1 MRVPHILV
9 LFLLGMVQFGS
20 PLAGMIDRNHDRV
33 SDLWAERHPGIGPLD
48 GDSDGDGASDRAEA
62 LAGTDPT
69 VAGSRLAAVPHRQSD
84 GTLALRW
91 HGVSGKRYQIESSS
105 DLVTWAAQPGVF
117 AGLGAEL
124 QTDGLAV
131 GSGPEVREFWRVV
144 VGDVDTD
151 GEGLND
157 WEEAQVG
164 TSATQS
170 DTDADGQ
177 SDAAEV
183 LAGTDPLNAPASGD
197 TYYLDADAG
206 DDDTGDG
213 SAARPWRTFKKA
225 LYSVQSG
232 DTVLLRTGHYGTLIA
247 GRTKD
252 DNRNWGAE
260 VALPLA
266 HFTDWVTFKA
276 APGHAPRA
284 TRIDFGTKN
293 TTERT
298 SNNLAV
304 QLPFTVK
311 GNVDLFIRVDGLI
324 IEDGVDLKGGRH
336 IEIANCTINRAGPLN
351 DSISSIDNKGG
362 VGISNGRYIT
372 IRGNDI
378 TQVAVGI
385 GGASHDLAIIAN
397 RIHNIAH
404 DGIRVLG
411 GDTWLIEGNWI
422 HDLDDGFGD
431 PANYPAEVRWTWGR
445 HADGIHIWTLTDAT
459 RNLTVRG
466 NIIYHV
472 ECMGVMVNAST
483 LAGKEYS
490 NWVFENNVFGPTGA
504 EETIH
509 GGAAVRDRFIFR
521 HNTFVYAPEDRWT
534 GLYPKDMV
542 TGEDRVIHSTTHK
555 IMWPSCD
562 GEGSVY
568 NNLFAD
574 GSQARVY
581 TGSPLSFSGHNLYR
595 IAPTSGNALSR
606 GDAVL
611 TALPYDAIPGNVQ
624 DYMDA
629 SGKVIGQLTAQN
641 QAIDAG
647 TGIGLDYVTA
657 LKERLTIDFLETTR
671 DARADIGAFEVP
683 GRNPVAEVYDF
694 LPEPAVPLHFVD
706 NFTDTRIDLQDPFL
720 NTADTT
726 GIRWHMPEG
735 YARFRTMNGGSGDLV
750 LSTVYENKPAI
761 VVTSKRFANVTFSFD
776 FSRPLSDCGLIVLY
790 QNPDDYYFFDF
801 GGRFLRRLGGV
812 ETVVA
817 TMPAPSGGRATL
829 VLSIE
834 AGVFNVS
841 FAAGGTYSWT
851 HSEAAPFPGGAV
863 GFYRNRTT
871 GNGWDR
877 TDYDNVRVDL
887 ATADDLIGDLA
898 P

>member
-1 MRVPHILV
+1 MRASTIAI
-9 LFLLGMVQFGS
+9 LFLAAAALPADATIDQNADGLSDCWSDLYPIAGS
-20 PLAGMIDRNHDRV
+20 PTAD
-33 SDLWAERHPGIGPLD
+33 P
-48 GDSDGDGASDRAEA
+48 DGDGVANLAEA
-62 LAGTDPT
+62 LAGTNPLDPSSRFT
-69 VAGSRLAAVPHRQSD
+69 AAMTIAGAGSV
-84 GTLALRW
+84 ALRW
-91 HGVSGKRYQIESSS
+91 AGVAGKQYHLEASA
-105 DLVTWAAQPGVF
+105 DLVTWAPLPTVY
-117 AGLGAEL
+117 AGGGADVSE
-124 QTDGLAV
+124 
-131 GSGPEVREFWRVV
+131 EVQNAGAGEPARKFWRVV
-144 VGDVDTD
+144 VADADTD
-151 GEGLND
+151 GDSLND
-157 WEEAQVG
+157 WEEAQLG
-164 TSATQS
+164 TSATTA
-170 DTDADGQ
+170 DTDGDGQ
-177 SDAAEV
+177 SDGAEV
-183 LAGTDPLNAPASGD
+183 LAGTDPLHPPVVGN
-197 TYYLDADAG
+197 TYYLDANAG

-247 GRTKD
+247 GRTRD

-311 GNVDLFIRVDGLI
+311 GNVDLFIRVEGLI

-336 IEIANCTINRAGPLN
+336 IEIANCTINRVGPLN
-351 DSISSIDNKGG
+351 DSISSIDGKVG

-385 GGASHDLAIIAN
+385 GAASHDFAIIGN
-397 RIHNIAH
+397 RIHHIAH

-411 GDTWLIEGNWI
+411 GDNWLIEGNWI
-422 HDLDDGFGD
+422 HDVDDGFDD
-431 PANYPAEVRWTWGR
+431 PANYPPEIRWTWGR
-445 HADGIHIWTLTDAT
+445 HADGIHIWTLIDAT

-483 LAGKEYS
+483 LTGKEYS
-490 NWVFENNVFGPTGA
+490 NWVFENNVFGPTGG

-542 TGEDRVIHSTTHK
+542 TGEDRVVHSTTHK

-581 TGSPLSFSGHNLYR
+581 TGSPLAFSGHNLYR
-595 IAPTSGNALSR
+595 IAPNSGNALSR

-624 DYMDA
+624 DYMDTT
-629 SGKVIGQLTAQN
+629 GKVIGQLTTQN
-641 QAIDAG
+641 QAVDAG

-657 LKERLTIDFLETTR
+657 LPERLTIDFMEAAR

-683 GRNPVAEVYDF
+683 GRNPSPEVYDF

-706 NFTDTRIDLQDPFL
+706 NFTDARIDVQDPFL

-726 GIRWHMPEG
+726 GIRWYMPEG
-735 YARFRTMNGGSGDLV
+735 YTRFRTMNGGAGDLL

-776 FSRPLSDCGLIVLY
+776 FSRPMSDCGVIVLY
-790 QNPDDYYFFDF
+790 QNPDNYYYFDF
-801 GGRFLRRLGGV
+801 GGRFVRRLGGV

-829 VLSIE
+829 TLSIE
-834 AGVFNVS
+834 AGVFGVS
-841 FAAGGTYSWT
+841 FTAGGTYSWT
-851 HSEAAPFPGGAV
+851 HAEPAQFPGGAV

-877 TDYDNVRVDL
+877 TDYDNVRIDL
-887 ATADDLIGDLA
+887 ATAADLLGELN

>member
-1 MRVPHILV
+1 MTI
-9 LFLLGMVQFGS
+9 
-20 PLAGMIDRNHDRV
+20 AG
-33 SDLWAERHPGIGPLD
+33 
-48 GDSDGDGASDRAEA
+48 
-62 LAGTDPT
+62 
-69 VAGSRLAAVPHRQSD
+69 AGSV
-84 GTLALRW
+84 ALRW
-91 HGVSGKRYQIESSS
+91 AGVAGKQYHLEASA
-105 DLVTWAAQPGVF
+105 DLVTWTALPTVY
-117 AGLGAEL
+117 AGGGADL
-124 QTDGLAV
+124 NAV
-131 GSGPEVREFWRVV
+131 VQSAGAGEPARKFWRVV
-144 VGDVDTD
+144 VADADTD
-151 GEGLND
+151 GDSLND
-157 WEEAQVG
+157 WEEAQLG
-164 TSATQS
+164 TSATTA
-170 DTDADGQ
+170 DTDGDGQ
-177 SDAAEV
+177 SDGAEV
-183 LAGTDPLNAPASGD
+183 LAGTDPLHPPVVGN
-197 TYYLDADAG
+197 TYYLDANAG

-247 GRTKD
+247 GRTRD

-304 QLPFTVK
+304 QLPFTEK
-311 GNVDLFIRVDGLI
+311 GNVDLFIRVEGLI

-336 IEIANCTINRAGPLN
+336 IEIANCTINRVGPLN
-351 DSISSIDNKGG
+351 DSISSIDGKVG

-385 GGASHDLAIIAN
+385 GAASHDFAIIGN
-397 RIHNIAH
+397 RIHHIAH

-411 GDTWLIEGNWI
+411 GDNWLIEGNWI
-422 HDLDDGFGD
+422 HDVDDGFDD
-431 PANYPAEVRWTWGR
+431 PANYPPEIRWTWGR
-445 HADGIHIWTLTDAT
+445 HADGIHIWTLIDAT

-483 LAGKEYS
+483 LTGKEYS
-490 NWVFENNVFGPTGA
+490 NWVFENNVFGPTGG

-542 TGEDRVIHSTTHK
+542 TGEDRVVHSTTHK

-581 TGSPLSFSGHNLYR
+581 TGSPLAFSGHNLYR
-595 IAPTSGNALSR
+595 IAPNSGNALSR

-624 DYMDA
+624 DYMDTT
-629 SGKVIGQLTAQN
+629 GKVIGQLTTQN
-641 QAIDAG
+641 QAVDAG

-657 LKERLTIDFLETTR
+657 LPERLTIDFMEAAR

-683 GRNPVAEVYDF
+683 GRNPSPEVYDF

-706 NFTDTRIDLQDPFL
+706 NFTDARIDVQDPFL

-726 GIRWHMPEG
+726 GIRWYMPEG
-735 YARFRTMNGGSGDLV
+735 YARFRTMNGGAGDLL

-776 FSRPLSDCGLIVLY
+776 FSRPMNDCGVIVLY
-790 QNPDDYYFFDF
+790 QDPENFYFFDF
-801 GGRFLRRLGGV
+801 GGRFVRRLGGV

-829 VLSIE
+829 TLSIE
-834 AGVFNVS
+834 AGVFGVS
-841 FAAGGTYSWT
+841 FTAGGTYSWT
-851 HSEAAPFPGGAV
+851 HAEPAPFPGGAV

-877 TDYDNVRVDL
+877 TDYDNVRIDL
-887 ATADDLIGDLA
+887 ATAADLLGELN